1 MYVAPPFLYRMPFIT
16 KCRCQVFRLYTFG
29 TAAYLTTQALP
40 LLLTPSLIVSML
52 ATDPRP
58 TTDVE
63 SYLARSLALLL
74 LTFAI
79 TFLILTGAVPLTTSI
94 ATTTDAD
101 GLSKDPYAY
110 PTLVITTTY
119 HAITAFYVYTQL
131 TYRGSFAFSSGLL
144 FSTVLFWM
152 GPWVTMFGSEKGRI
166 SKTTGADKRTSNF
179 PFANTEAA
187 STKKKESKR
196 KSVAR
201 TASSRA

>member
-1 MYVAPPFLYRMPFIT
+1 MD
-16 KCRCQVFRLYTFG
+16 VFRLYTFG
-29 TAAYLTTQALP
+29 TAAYLATQALP

-52 ATDPRP
+52 AADPRP

-63 SYLARSLALLL
+63 SYLCRSLALLL
-74 LTFAI
+74 LAFA
-79 TFLILTGAVPLTTSI
+79 TTCLLLTGAMPLTSSI
-94 ATTTDAD
+94 ATATDAD
-101 GLSKDPYAY
+101 GLSRDPHAY
-110 PTLVITTTY
+110 PTLIITTTY

-131 TYRGSFAFSSGLL
+131 TYRGSFAFTAGLT
-144 FSTVLFWM
+144 FSTVLFCM
-152 GPWVTMFGSEKGRI
+152 GLWVTMFGSEKGRI

-201 TASSRA
+201 TASSKA